1 MLQPPSKRPPGIT
14 APSGPRGGLC
24 ADVQTCRSVWVMMS
38 GVRAA
43 VENRNSRKTRYCML
57 LVIDIGTSNFK
68 AALVDYHGAWL
79 RSVAVPL
86 SSGTA
91 GHGATGGGAIYD
103 DTIYYGTIDGGAEW
117 LAAFERATEALASL
131 SGVEAVV
138 ISGNGPTVI
147 PVTGE
152 PGVDSAGLSVPAGAA
167 RLWLDRRAEEES
179 RIVSDAVGDFVDAG
193 FFLPKILAIKRRERE
208 LYHRTKYFLGAPEFL
223 AYALTGEARMVFPSE
238 GFSRWYWDAVA
249 LEKTGLDAAKMPPF
263 IAPGET
269 TGVLASRAA
278 SRFGF
283 SPGTRVIAGGPDFF
297 VSILGTAVT
306 GPGQCCD
313 RSGSSEGINVCTAE
327 RIIDPRLMS
336 YGHPVPGLWNLSGI
350 ISTTGMAVSWARDL
364 LGLAAE
370 DYGAFFAR
378 AEQAA
383 AGSGGLVF
391 LPYLAGERAPLWD
404 PRARGV
410 FMGLSLATGRE
421 EAARAVAEGICYA
434 IRDVADVMES
444 CGAAIRE
451 FRISGGTAESRFLNQ
466 LKADITGRPVLVPAR
481 REAELAGLAAIGA
494 AALGKY
500 ASFAEAARATVR
512 MEAEYLPNPAHR
524 PVYEAGFARYRE
536 LYRALKDHF

>member
-1 MLQPPSKRPPGIT
+1 
-14 APSGPRGGLC
+14 
-24 ADVQTCRSVWVMMS
+24 
-38 GVRAA
+38 
-43 VENRNSRKTRYCML
+43 
-57 LVIDIGTSNFK
+57 
-68 AALVDYHGAWL
+68 DYHGAWL

-86 SSGTA
+86 SSGIAGVANNGVATA
-91 GHGATGGGAIYD
+91 
-103 DTIYYGTIDGGAEW
+103 GAEW
-117 LAAFERATEALASL
+117 LAAFEQAAGALAPL
-131 SGVEAVV
+131 STVEAVV

-152 PGVDSAGLSVPAGAA
+152 PGMDSTGLFVPAGAS

-179 RIVSDAVGDFVDAG
+179 RIVSEAVGDFVDAG
-193 FFLPKILAIKRRERE
+193 FFLPKILAIKRREEE
-208 LYHRTKYFLGAPEFL
+208 LYQRTKYFLGAPEFL

-238 GFSRWYWDAVA
+238 GFTRWYWDRAA

-263 IAPGET
+263 ISPGET
-269 TGVLASRAA
+269 TGILASRAA

-297 VSILGTAVT
+297 VSILGAAVT

-336 YGHPVPGLWNLSGI
+336 YGHPIPGLWNLSGI
-350 ISTTGMAVSWARDL
+350 ISTTGMAVSWAREL

-378 AEQAA
+378 AEKAA
-383 AGSGGLVF
+383 AGAGGVVF
-391 LPYLAGERAPLWD
+391 LPYLAGERAPVWD

-410 FMGLSLATGRE
+410 LMGLSLTTGRE
-421 EAARAVAEGICYA
+421 EAARAVAEGVCYA
-434 IRDVADVMES
+434 IRDVAEVMES
-444 CGAAIRE
+444 CGADIRE
-451 FRISGGTAESRFLNQ
+451 FRVSGGAAESRFLNQ

-494 AALGKY
+494 AAMGKY
-500 ASFAEAARATVR
+500 ASFAEAALATVR
-512 MEAEYLPNPAHR
+512 MEAEYLPHPAHAR
-524 PVYEAGFARYRE
+524 IYEAGFARYRE
-536 LYRALKDHF
+536 LYRSLKGLF